1 MISAKPPS
9 SGGFVVI
16 ENNFLSLFT
25 RMDIPVYIFFIGISF
40 IASAINTFKNPVDK
54 LYLKAFPFYLGI
66 TFIIESVGNYR
77 WSRGLTTDHLYSFF
91 GVFEFLFYSFILHQS
106 LHSKKARLMVQV
118 LMVLYPVVVLLNVLF
133 IQIEGFHSITYALGC
148 LIIVSMC
155 IYYFLELFQSP
166 NSIELTREPAFWIC
180 TALLFFYCC
189 TFPIFSL
196 TNFIRNLPKVIIN
209 NISALLNLM
218 NCLLYS
224 LFTIAFLCRIRIRK
238 SMSLS

>member
-1 MISAKPPS
+1 
-9 SGGFVVI
+9 
-16 ENNFLSLFT
+16 
-25 RMDIPVYIFFIGISF
+25 MDIPIYIYFIGISF
-40 IASAINTFKNPVDK
+40 IASLINTFNNRTDK

-66 TFIIESVGNYR
+66 TFIIECVGNYR
-77 WSRGLTTDHLYSFF
+77 WSRGLTTANLYSFF
-91 GVFEFLFYSFILHQS
+91 GVFEFLFYSFILLQVVN
-106 LHSKKARLMVQV
+106 SKIVRQIVQV
-118 LMVLYPVVVLLNVLF
+118 LMILYPVVVLLNILF

-166 NSIELTREPAFWIC
+166 NSIELIREPAFWIC

-196 TNFIRNLPKVIIN
+196 TNFIRNLPKVIID
-209 NISALLNLM
+209 NISSLLNLM

-224 LFTIAFLCRIRIRK
+224 LFTIAFLCRIGIRK
-238 SMSLS
+238 SMSLF